1 MVERG
6 ATPVCIWISTVH
18 THTLSNIYNVP
29 SSLHAPHP
37 RHTLAHKALCSPHP
51 ASTQVQGMGYTVA
64 REEAPLQPAV
74 PVGTT
79 PSRSLQHA

>member
-1 MVERG
+1 MGKG
-6 ATPVCIWISTVH
+6 AHRFRHRFTFGFPQS
-18 THTLSNIYNVP
+18 THTLSYIG
-29 SSLHAPHP
+29 SAAGSLHAPHP

-64 REEAPLQPAV
+64 LEEAPLQPG
-74 PVGTT
+74 VGRT